1 MTPTPNTLTR
11 TSYPDPD
18 LNPKPDLPLTLTL
31 ALSRSG
37 VLDALLL
44 RPGAACAGWSLLVT
58 GALAYGYRLHGI
70 GFQAPCAPMRA
81 HAGASTVTGHS
92 LGAGVA
98 AIVALL
104 LRRAWRDVHP
114 DHAGRL
120 RCIALSPPGGLLS
133 RGVAEARAACTEP
146 SPHP

>member
-1 MTPTPNTLTR
+1 M
-11 TSYPDPD
+11 
-18 LNPKPDLPLTLTL
+18 

-81 HAGASTVTGHS
+81 RAGASTVTGHS

-114 DHAGRL
+114 EHAGRL

-146 SPHP
+146 SPYP